1 MCGDALRA
9 TGDRDRERFVIVEK
23 CVRASLTVK
32 VVIALRFSVVRAV
45 VHAWSGQ
52 GLLGLIRAC

>member
-23 CVRASLTVK
+23 CVRACLTVK
-32 VVIALRFSVVRAV
+32 VVRALRFSVVRAV

-52 GLLGLIRAC
+52 GLLG